1 MVAREVGPEQSE
13 GLDWRALIDCSP
25 VATWAED
32 LSAIAW
38 RFDELRAAGVVDAA
52 AYFSA
57 RPEELSRL
65 ARLRHVVAASRPALA
80 LFSAGDVGAL
90 RERVYDVVDEP
101 CRAALASELAAL
113 WRGETLIETEWRVQE
128 RVLSRRLAAATMS
141 ARGIGHVILA
151 AADIT
156 EQRRTER
163 ELRFARFAV
172 DRSHIPL
179 FWILSDASFFY
190 VNEAAC
196 ASLGYTRE
204 ELLRLTI
211 INVDPLFDRQRWE
224 RRWSD
229 PNREIIFESLHRR
242 KDGSTFPV
250 EINSNHVIYEGVEY
264 SCAFATDITER
275 KRVEDSRREAARR
288 KDEFLAMLGHELRN
302 PMASIRNAVD
312 ILRRVGPGDAR
323 AEAARKIIDRQSA
336 HMVRIIDDLLD
347 MSRIA
352 RGKATLRREQV
363 NWSALVSATA
373 EDLRPGF
380 QAKGIALTVSVPET
394 AFWVDGDPTRLV
406 QVLSNLLHNAEKFTD
421 HGGTVHVDLRAV
433 PGARTGRLTVED
445 TGIGMSPETLT
456 GMFEPFAQANVDLAR
471 SRGGVGLGLALAKGL
486 VELHG
491 GSIAAGSA
499 GLGRGSRFN
508 VDLPLLEVPAQ
519 PRPEHAPPAPGRLRV
534 LVIEDNADAAE
545 SLKDLLELMGH
556 QVEIAADGPSGVR
569 VALDWR
575 PDAVLCDIGLPGE
588 LDGYAV
594 AKALRADPAMRSALI
609 VALTGYGQAE
619 DKRRAKDA
627 RFDAH
632 FTKPVAPD
640 DLARALASQRVP
652 SAPAAP

>member
-1 MVAREVGPEQSE
+1 MHDACKQSE

-65 ARLRHVVAASRPALA
+65 ARLRRVVAASRPALV
-80 LFSAGDVGAL
+80 LFGAGDAEAL

-113 WRGETLIETEWRVQE
+113 WHGESLIETEWRVQD

-151 AADIT
+151 ATDIT

-179 FWILSDASFFY
+179 FWIFSDASFFY

-211 INVDPLFDRQRWE
+211 LDVDPLFDRQRWE

-229 PNREIIFESLHRR
+229 PNREVIFESFHRR
-242 KDGSTFPV
+242 KDGSSIPV

-275 KRVEDSRREAARR
+275 KREEDSQREVARR

-302 PMASIRNAVD
+302 PMASIRNAVAV
-312 ILRRVGPGDAR
+312 LCRVGPGDAR
-323 AEAARKIIDRQSA
+323 AEAARNIIDRQSA
-336 HMVRIIDDLLD
+336 HMVRIVDDLLD

-352 RGKATLRREQV
+352 RGKAILRREQV
-363 NWSALVSATA
+363 DWSALVRTTA

-380 QAKGIALTVSVPET
+380 EAKGIVLTVSVPET
-394 AFWVDGDPTRLV
+394 ALWVDGDPTRLV

-421 HGGTVHVDLRAV
+421 RGGVHVDLHAV

-491 GSIAAGSA
+491 GSIAASSA
-499 GLGRGSRFN
+499 GLGRGSRLT
-508 VDLPLLEVPAQ
+508 VELPLRAVPAQ
-519 PRPEHAPPAPGRLRV
+519 PRPEHAPPEPGRLRI

-545 SLKDLLELMGH
+545 SLKDLLALMGH
-556 QVEIAADGPSGVR
+556 QVETAADGPSGVR

-588 LDGYAV
+588 IDGYAV
-594 AKALRADPAMRSALI
+594 AKALRADPAMRSVLI

-619 DKRRAKDA
+619 DQRRAKDA

-640 DLARALASQRVP
+640 DLARALATQRTP
-652 SAPAAP
+652 SAPAPP

>member
-65 ARLRHVVAASRPALA
+65 ARLRRVVAASRPALV
-80 LFSAGDVGAL
+80 LFGAGDAEAL

-113 WRGETLIETEWRVQE
+113 WHGESLIETEWRVQD

-151 AADIT
+151 ATDIT

-179 FWILSDASFFY
+179 FWIFSDASFFY

-211 INVDPLFDRQRWE
+211 LDVDPLFDRQRWE

-229 PNREIIFESLHRR
+229 PNREVIFESFHRR
-242 KDGSTFPV
+242 KDGSSIPV

-275 KRVEDSRREAARR
+275 KREEDSQREVARR

-302 PMASIRNAVD
+302 PMASIRNAVAV
-312 ILRRVGPGDAR
+312 LCRVGPGDAR
-323 AEAARKIIDRQSA
+323 AEAARNIIDRQSA
-336 HMVRIIDDLLD
+336 HMVRIVDDLLD

-352 RGKATLRREQV
+352 RGKAILRREQV
-363 NWSALVSATA
+363 DWSALVRTTA

-380 QAKGIALTVSVPET
+380 EAKGIVLTVSVPET
-394 AFWVDGDPTRLV
+394 ALWVDGDPTRLV

-421 HGGTVHVDLRAV
+421 RGGVHVDLHAV

-491 GSIAAGSA
+491 GSIAASSA
-499 GLGRGSRFN
+499 GLGRGSRLT
-508 VDLPLLEVPAQ
+508 VELPLRAVPAQ
-519 PRPEHAPPAPGRLRV
+519 PRPEHAPPEPGRLRI

-545 SLKDLLELMGH
+545 SLKDLLALMGH
-556 QVEIAADGPSGVR
+556 QVETAADGPSGVR

-588 LDGYAV
+588 IDGYAV
-594 AKALRADPAMRSALI
+594 AKALRADPAMRSVLI

-619 DKRRAKDA
+619 DQRRAKDA

-640 DLARALASQRVP
+640 DLARALATQRTP
-652 SAPAAP
+652 SAPAPP